1 MGTTFKNFFWFREKF
16 VSYSWDIQVSV
27 SLTIPWF
34 TKSVMPWWIL
44 EHKTGC
50 IFKYIFWTATHWPT
64 KLDQLINMNKGNI
77 FLESLEQFG
86 GLGLSSNQFQILNN
100 QKCQVFHVFYIYIY
114 ILYFS
119 IFRIQKKS
127 AKCNFHYTAMSIMTS
142 QILKDVDFTK
152 IQKSRYLKNE
162 PLLFL
167 QIKKINYTSRTI
179 LCQKILL

>member
-1 MGTTFKNFFWFREKF
+1 MFF
-16 VSYSWDIQVSV
+16 
-27 SLTIPWF
+27 
-34 TKSVMPWWIL
+34 
-44 EHKTGC
+44 
-50 IFKYIFWTATHWPT
+50 IFIF
-64 KLDQLINMNKGNI
+64 I
-77 FLESLEQFG
+77 F
-86 GLGLSSNQFQILNN
+86 
-100 QKCQVFHVFYIYIY
+100 Y

-127 AKCNFHYTAMSIMTS
+127 VKCNFHYTAMSMMTS